1 MARSLLSS
9 PRTTDHP
16 LNLPPELL
24 AAFPPS
30 KTALLDRVRQ
40 DVDDDMLREIS
51 RADYGY
57 KAEELFP
64 PLVQMRDSGRI
75 PVPMS
80 GWLDEVLTLTRWS
93 DPDHPNRRTGI
104 AGHWTRLFACVV
116 LMLRSVIDTDRD
128 DEAADA
134 TLAQCLASARV
145 LPDDVNAALGSFLV
159 WRLSRTAWN
168 PNELCDSLG
177 LLIVVLRLR
186 EGRITE
192 PQIGGF
198 AALILAEDQRM
209 RQSSGP
215 HFAPGRPL
223 PFSVQRGFWT
233 PLAAELQ
240 RAGGAMTDGAAR
252 ENVLLCAMQL
262 EPG

>member
-1 MARSLLSS
+1 MVI
-9 PRTTDHP
+9 
-16 LNLPPELL
+16 LPAELL

-30 KTALLDRVRQ
+30 KTALLDRVRR
-40 DVDDDMLREIS
+40 DVDDDMLWVIA

-64 PLVQMRDSGRI
+64 PLVQMRDSGQI

-80 GWLDEVLTLTRWS
+80 GWLDEVLTLTRWN

-104 AGHWTRLFACVV
+104 AGHWTRLFACAV
-116 LMLRSVIDTDRD
+116 LMLRSVIDTDWD
-128 DEAADA
+128 DNAADA

-159 WRLSRTAWN
+159 WRISRAAWN
-168 PNELCDSLG
+168 PNELWDALG
-177 LLIVVLRLR
+177 LLIVALRLR
-186 EGRITE
+186 EGRFTE
-192 PQIGGF
+192 SQVGNF
-198 AALILAEDQRM
+198 AALILADEQRI

-233 PLAAELQ
+233 PLVAELQ
-240 RAGGAMTDGAAR
+240 RVGEAMTDAAAQ
-252 ENVLLCAMQL
+252 ENVLLCAVLM
-262 EPG
+262 EMS